1 MSGLSLKDHYKNQKF
16 NNLHEFFW
24 GFGTAFHTVYAVV
37 PLFLKELGAPIVIAT
52 SSAGL
57 FSIIIAMPMLFTAA
71 LTRNVTN
78 TKKMVISAH
87 CTILIVAFFLGYI
100 FTFSGIGKSLIAWK
114 IYFIL
119 FIIYSLS
126 IGIIVPIWADFL
138 EKTTKRSLRG
148 KFFGV
153 GFAFNSL
160 GAFGGGILLKF
171 LLETSIPFPKNFG
184 YGFII
189 LFFCLSIGTFFFAF
203 YKEKKQNKS
212 NTSFNQFK
220 IETKQIIKNRPNF
233 HRYLFSRIFY
243 CATLPALGLYAVF
256 CQKKFG
262 FNISEIGLFT
272 VLNVISMG
280 ISSYISGYLGDKHG
294 HKISMLIAYSFH
306 LIAVIL
312 ALLSKNMFWV
322 YCIFISIGAGQG
334 AFMPSAMNLIY
345 DFADLED
352 KKTYMALIDS
362 FLAPFSLMFL
372 VGIGFLITKNQFVLS
387 FCIIGFCLL
396 IALLILYFFVKD
408 PKLKKI
414 SA

>member
-1 MSGLSLKDHYKNQKF
+1 MTGLSLKDHYKNQKF

-37 PLFLKELGAPIVIAT
+37 PLFLKELGAPNVIAT

-78 TKKMVISAH
+78 MKKMVISAH
-87 CTILIVAFFLGYI
+87 CTILIVTFILGYI

-220 IETKQIIKNRPNF
+220 IETKQIIKNRSNF

-387 FCIIGFCLL
+387 FYIIGFCLL

>member
-37 PLFLKELGAPIVIAT
+37 PLFLKELGAPNVIAT

-78 TKKMVISAH
+78 MKKMVISAH
-87 CTILIVAFFLGYI
+87 CTILIVTFILGYI

>member
-1 MSGLSLKDHYKNQKF
+1 MTGLSLKDHYKNQKF

-24 GFGTAFHTVYAVV
+24 GFGAAFHTVYAVV
-37 PLFLKELGAPIVIAT
+37 PLFLKELGAPNVIAT

-78 TKKMVISAH
+78 MKKMVISAH
-87 CTILIVAFFLGYI
+87 CTILIVTFFLGYI

>member
-1 MSGLSLKDHYKNQKF
+1 MTGLSLKDHYKNQKF

-37 PLFLKELGAPIVIAT
+37 PLFLKELGAPNVIAT

-78 TKKMVISAH
+78 MKKMVIIAH
-87 CTILIVAFFLGYI
+87 CTILVVTFLLGYI
-100 FTFSGIGKSLIAWK
+100 FSFSSIGRSLIAWK
-114 IYFIL
+114 VYFIL

>member
-1 MSGLSLKDHYKNQKF
+1 MTGLSLKDHYKNQKF

-37 PLFLKELGAPIVIAT
+37 PLFLKELGAPNVIAT

-78 TKKMVISAH
+78 MKKMVISAH
-87 CTILIVAFFLGYI
+87 CTILIVTFILGYI

-294 HKISMLIAYSFH
+294 HKIGMLIAYSFH

-414 SA
+414 AA

>member
-1 MSGLSLKDHYKNQKF
+1 MKDLSLKDHYKNQKF

-37 PLFLKELGAPIVIAT
+37 PLFLKELGAPNVIAT

-57 FSIIIAMPMLFTAA
+57 FSIIIAIPMLFTAA

-78 TKKMVISAH
+78 MKKMVISAH
-87 CTILIVAFFLGYI
+87 CIILVVAFFLGYV
-100 FTFSGIGKSLIAWK
+100 FAFSDMGKSLIAWK

-119 FIIYSLS
+119 FITYSLS

-171 LLETSIPFPKNFG
+171 LLETNTPFPKNFG

-189 LFFCLSIGTFFFAF
+189 LFLCLSIGTSFFAF

-212 NTSFNQFK
+212 STSFKQFK

>member
-37 PLFLKELGAPIVIAT
+37 PLFLKELGAPNVIAT

-78 TKKMVISAH
+78 MKKMVISAH
-87 CTILIVAFFLGYI
+87 CTILIVTFILGYI

-160 GAFGGGILLKF
+160 GAFGGGILLK
-171 LLETSIPFPKNFG
+171 LILETSIPFPKNFG

-322 YCIFISIGAGQG
+322 YFIFISIGAGQG

>member
-37 PLFLKELGAPIVIAT
+37 PLFLKELGAPNVIAT

-78 TKKMVISAH
+78 MKKMVISAH
-87 CTILIVAFFLGYI
+87 CTILIVTFILGYI

-119 FIIYSLS
+119 FFIYSLS

-387 FCIIGFCLL
+387 FSIIGFCLL

>member
-37 PLFLKELGAPIVIAT
+37 PLFLKELGAPNVIAT

-78 TKKMVISAH
+78 MKKMVISAH
-87 CTILIVAFFLGYI
+87 CTILIVTFILGYI

-114 IYFIL
+114 IYFVL

-387 FCIIGFCLL
+387 FCVIGFCLL

>member
-1 MSGLSLKDHYKNQKF
+1 MKDLSLKDHYKNQKF

-37 PLFLKELGAPIVIAT
+37 PLFLKELGAPNVIAT

-78 TKKMVISAH
+78 MKKMVISAH
-87 CTILIVAFFLGYI
+87 CTILIVTFFLGYI
-100 FTFSGIGKSLIAWK
+100 FAFSGIGKSLIAWK

>member
-1 MSGLSLKDHYKNQKF
+1 MKDLSLKDHYKNQKF

-37 PLFLKELGAPIVIAT
+37 PLFLKELGAPNVIAT

-57 FSIIIAMPMLFTAA
+57 FSIIIAIPMLFTAA

-78 TKKMVISAH
+78 MKKMVISAH
-87 CTILIVAFFLGYI
+87 CIILVVAFFLGYV
-100 FTFSGIGKSLIAWK
+100 FAFSDMGKSLIAWK

-119 FIIYSLS
+119 FITYSLS

-160 GAFGGGILLKF
+160 GAFGGGLLLKF
-171 LLETSIPFPKNFG
+171 LLETNTPFPKNFG

-189 LFFCLSIGTFFFAF
+189 LFLCLSIGTSFFAF

-212 NTSFNQFK
+212 STSFKQFK

-243 CATLPALGLYAVF
+243 CASLPAIGLYAVF

-262 FNISEIGLFT
+262 FNISEIGSFT

-306 LIAVIL
+306 LVAVIL

-352 KKTYMALIDS
+352 KKTYMAIIDS

-372 VGIGFLITKNQFVLS
+372 VGIGFLITKNQFVFS
-387 FCIIGFCLL
+387 FYIIGFCLF
-396 IALLILYFFVKD
+396 IALLILYFYVKD

>member
-1 MSGLSLKDHYKNQKF
+1 MTGLSLIDHYRNQKF

-37 PLFLKELGAPIVIAT
+37 PLFLKELGAPNVIAT

-78 TKKMVISAH
+78 MKKMVISAH
-87 CTILIVAFFLGYI
+87 CTILIVTFFLGYI
-100 FTFSGIGKSLIAWK
+100 FAFSGIGKSLIAWK

-171 LLETSIPFPKNFG
+171 ILETSIPFPKNFG

-387 FCIIGFCLL
+387 FYVIGFCLL

-414 SA
+414 AA

>member
-1 MSGLSLKDHYKNQKF
+1 MTGLSLKDHYKNQKF

-37 PLFLKELGAPIVIAT
+37 PLFLKELGAPNVIAT

-78 TKKMVISAH
+78 MKKMVISAH
-87 CTILIVAFFLGYI
+87 CTILIVTFFLGYI

-114 IYFIL
+114 TYFIL

-294 HKISMLIAYSFH
+294 HKIGMLIAYSFH

-414 SA
+414 AA

>member
-37 PLFLKELGAPIVIAT
+37 PLFLKELGAPNVIAT

-78 TKKMVISAH
+78 MKKMVISAH
-87 CTILIVAFFLGYI
+87 CTILIVTFILGYI

-243 CATLPALGLYAVF
+243 CATLPAIGLYAVF

>member
-1 MSGLSLKDHYKNQKF
+1 MTGLSLKDHYKNQKF

-37 PLFLKELGAPIVIAT
+37 PLFLKELGAPNVIAT

-78 TKKMVISAH
+78 MKKMVISAH
-87 CTILIVAFFLGYI
+87 CTILIVTFILGYI

-294 HKISMLIAYSFH
+294 HKISMLIAYLFH

>member
-37 PLFLKELGAPIVIAT
+37 PLFLKELGAPNVIAT

-78 TKKMVISAH
+78 MKKMVISAH
-87 CTILIVAFFLGYI
+87 CTILIVTFILGYI

-212 NTSFNQFK
+212 NTSLKQFK

-322 YCIFISIGAGQG
+322 YFIFISIGAGQG

>member
-1 MSGLSLKDHYKNQKF
+1 MTGLSLKDHYKNQKF

-37 PLFLKELGAPIVIAT
+37 PLFLKELGAPNVIAT

-78 TKKMVISAH
+78 MKKMVISAH
-87 CTILIVAFFLGYI
+87 CTILIVTFILGYI

-294 HKISMLIAYSFH
+294 HKIGMLIAYSFH

-372 VGIGFLITKNQFVLS
+372 LGIGFLITKNQFVLS

>member
-1 MSGLSLKDHYKNQKF
+1 MKGLSLKDHYKNQKF

-37 PLFLKELGAPIVIAT
+37 PLFLKELGSPNVIAT

-78 TKKMVISAH
+78 MKKMVIIAH
-87 CTILIVAFFLGYI
+87 CTILVVTFILGYI
-100 FTFSGIGKSLIAWK
+100 FAFSGMGKSIIAWK
-114 IYFIL
+114 IYFSL

-160 GAFGGGILLKF
+160 GAFGGGIVLKF
-171 LLETSIPFPKNFG
+171 LLESNTPFPKNFG

-189 LFFCLSIGTFFFAF
+189 LFLCLSIGTFFFAF

-212 NTSFNQFK
+212 STSFKQFRE
-220 IETKQIIKNRPNF
+220 ETKLIIKNRPNF
-233 HRYLFSRIFY
+233 HRYLYSRIFY

-262 FNISEIGLFT
+262 FNISEIGSFT

-294 HKISMLIAYSFH
+294 HKVSMLIAYSFH
-306 LIAVIL
+306 LLAVIL
-312 ALLSKNMFWV
+312 ALLSKNMFYV

-362 FLAPFSLMFL
+362 FLAPFSLIFL

-387 FCIIGFCLL
+387 FCIIGFCLF
-396 IALLILYFFVKD
+396 IALIILYFFVKD
-408 PKLKKI
+408 PKLKKL

>member
-37 PLFLKELGAPIVIAT
+37 PLFLKELGAPNVIAT

-78 TKKMVISAH
+78 MKKMVISAH
-87 CTILIVAFFLGYI
+87 CTILIVTFFLGYI

-387 FCIIGFCLL
+387 FYIIGFCLL

>member
-37 PLFLKELGAPIVIAT
+37 PLFLKELGAPNVIAT

-78 TKKMVISAH
+78 MKKMVISAH
-87 CTILIVAFFLGYI
+87 CTILIVTFFLGYI

-294 HKISMLIAYSFH
+294 HKIGMLIAYSFH

-414 SA
+414 AA

>member
-1 MSGLSLKDHYKNQKF
+1 MTGLSLKDHYKNQKF

-37 PLFLKELGAPIVIAT
+37 PLFLKELGAPNVIAT

-78 TKKMVISAH
+78 MKKMVISAH
-87 CTILIVAFFLGYI
+87 CTILIVTFFLGYI

-262 FNISEIGLFT
+262 FNISEIGLLT

-294 HKISMLIAYSFH
+294 HKIGMLIAYSFH

-414 SA
+414 AA

>member
-16 NNLHEFFW
+16 NNLHQFFW

-37 PLFLKELGAPIVIAT
+37 PLFLKELGAPNVIAT

-78 TKKMVISAH
+78 IKKMVISAH
-87 CTILIVAFFLGYI
+87 CTILIVTFILGYI

>member
-1 MSGLSLKDHYKNQKF
+1 MTGLSLKDHYKNQKF

-37 PLFLKELGAPIVIAT
+37 PLFLKELGAPNVIAT

-78 TKKMVISAH
+78 MKKMVISAH
-87 CTILIVAFFLGYI
+87 CTILIVTFFLGYI

-414 SA
+414 AA

>member
-37 PLFLKELGAPIVIAT
+37 PLFLKELGAPNVIAT

-78 TKKMVISAH
+78 MKKMVISAH
-87 CTILIVAFFLGYI
+87 CTILIVTFILGCI

>member
-1 MSGLSLKDHYKNQKF
+1 MKGLSLKDHYKNQKF

-37 PLFLKELGAPIVIAT
+37 PLFLKELGAPNVIAT

-78 TKKMVISAH
+78 MKKMVISAH
-87 CTILIVAFFLGYI
+87 CTILIVTFILGYI

>member
-37 PLFLKELGAPIVIAT
+37 PLFLKELGAPNVIAT

-78 TKKMVISAH
+78 MKKMVISAH
-87 CTILIVAFFLGYI
+87 CTILIVTFILGYI

-387 FCIIGFCLL
+387 FSIIGFCLL

>member
-37 PLFLKELGAPIVIAT
+37 PLFLKELGAPNVIAT

-78 TKKMVISAH
+78 MKKMVISAH
-87 CTILIVAFFLGYI
+87 CTILIVTFILGYI

-322 YCIFISIGAGQG
+322 YFIFISIGAGQG

>member
-37 PLFLKELGAPIVIAT
+37 PLFLKELGAPNVIAT

-78 TKKMVISAH
+78 IKKMVISAH
-87 CTILIVAFFLGYI
+87 CTILIVTFILGYI

-272 VLNVISMG
+272 VLNVTSMG

>member
-37 PLFLKELGAPIVIAT
+37 PLFLKELGAPNVIAT

-78 TKKMVISAH
+78 MKKMVISAH
-87 CTILIVAFFLGYI
+87 CTILIVTFILGYI

-171 LLETSIPFPKNFG
+171 ILETSIPFPKNFG

>member
-37 PLFLKELGAPIVIAT
+37 PLFLKELGAPNVIAT

-78 TKKMVISAH
+78 MKKMVISAH
-87 CTILIVAFFLGYI
+87 CTILIVTFILGYI

-345 DFADLED
+345 DFANLED

>member
-1 MSGLSLKDHYKNQKF
+1 MKELSLKNHYKNQKF

-24 GFGTAFHTVYAVV
+24 GFGSAFHTVYAVV
-37 PLFLKELGAPIVIAT
+37 PIFLKELGSPEVIAT

-57 FSIIIAMPMLFTAA
+57 FSIIIALPMLFTAA
-71 LTRNVTN
+71 LTRNVN
-78 TKKMVISAH
+78 NMKKMVISVH
-87 CTILIVAFFLGYI
+87 CLILVVTFLLGYI
-100 FTFSGIGKSLIAWK
+100 FAFSDIGKSPNAWK
-114 IYFIL
+114 VYFSL
-119 FIIYSLS
+119 FIIYALS
-126 IGIIVPIWADFL
+126 IGVIVPVWADFL

-148 KFFGV
+148 KFFGL

-171 LLETSIPFPKNFG
+171 LLETDTPFPTNFG

-189 LFFCLSIGTFFFAF
+189 LFICLSIGTFFFTF
-203 YKEKKQNKS
+203 YKEKKQNKKS
-212 NTSFNQFK
+212 ISFNQFK
-220 IETKQIIKNRPNF
+220 IETKQIIQNRHNF

-256 CQKKFG
+256 CQNKFG
-262 FNISEIGLFT
+262 FNISEIGSFT

-294 HKISMLIAYSFH
+294 HKTTMLIAYSFH
-306 LIAVIL
+306 LLAVIL
-312 ALLSKNMFWV
+312 ALFSKNMFWV
-322 YCIFISIGAGQG
+322 YSIFIAIGAGQG

-345 DFADLED
+345 DFAGLDD

-362 FLAPFSLMFL
+362 FLAPFSLIFL
-372 VGIGFLITKNQFVLS
+372 VGIGFLITRGQLVLS
-387 FCIIGFCLL
+387 FYIIGLCLL
-396 IALLILYFFVKD
+396 IALLILHLFVKD
-408 PKLKKI
+408 PRLNKL